1 MHGMRRLYVDIADV
15 KNIFAPTLFSVYFSA
30 CVIGYEERGV
40 KTFIELRVPCP
51 LEIGGAIYV
60 RMAKS
65 KKNKNKPKLNLTVRE
80 EKQNKIEQMDSVE
93 NHYVYNIIECIDD
106 V

>member
-40 KTFIELRVPCP
+40 KTFIELRVPRR

-65 KKNKNKPKLNLTVRE
+65 KKNKRKLNLTVRE
-80 EKQNKIEQMDSVE
+80 EQRNKLEQMAFLE
-93 NHYVYNIIECIDD
+93 NRYVSYLIE
-106 V
+106 VL

>member
-1 MHGMRRLYVDIADV
+1 MRRLYVDIADV

-40 KTFIELRVPCP
+40 KTFIELRVPRP
-51 LEIGGAIYV
+51 LEIGGALYV

-65 KKNKNKPKLNLTVRE
+65 EKNKNKANRNVPCCRAQRNKL
-80 EKQNKIEQMDSVE
+80 EQMAWKDYASVP
-93 NHYVYNIIECIDD
+93 NAIAPTA
-106 V
+106 